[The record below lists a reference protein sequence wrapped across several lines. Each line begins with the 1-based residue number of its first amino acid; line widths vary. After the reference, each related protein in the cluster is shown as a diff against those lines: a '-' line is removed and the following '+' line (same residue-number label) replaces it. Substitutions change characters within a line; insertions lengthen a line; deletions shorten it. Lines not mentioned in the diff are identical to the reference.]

1 MSVYAI
7 INIIAQT
14 MWHIIHKVFM
24 VINMNY
30 IIEFEIAALGLEL
43 MLLVIYCIRNN
54 FPCATNKFYFAM
66 LSCGIIAT
74 GFNIISVFTLSHIQ
88 TLPIWIN
95 YLCNMC
101 YLLAYNGAAL
111 LFFLYVLHVC
121 DDEKTIHIGKK
132 FFNVASV
139 IVIVLILTTP
149 YTKLIIHFDNG
160 IYTHGSLFFL
170 LYIISVTMLLGVF
183 LLFFKFKYKLD
194 KMQAFSIMGL
204 DLATAIVVVVQQFF
218 SELLIQNF
226 IISLFFVLIYF
237 SLQNPDDYIDKTANC
252 FNSSAFY
259 ETAAIYLKKKA
270 PFCIIAFTLDDFQAV
285 NRLLGIKTGETVI
298 SNIAAYLQSLFGKSR
313 IYHLSGSRY
322 AILIDTKTIL
332 SADEVI
338 DVIDIYFSDPYQI
351 DNVEIPLTP
360 YFCVIDYPSFNFVT
374 EDINDILE
382 YSFHEMHHN
391 RDITVIAANEESL
404 KQKRRELQIIDSIK
418 NAIRQQS
425 FKVYY
430 QPIYNTRT
438 GKFTS
443 AEALIRLFD
452 DELGF
457 ISPDEFIPMAEQNG
471 MITDIGEIVFR
482 TVCEFLKNYDVKS
495 LGIEYIEINL
505 SAIQCMQE
513 NLSSQLIGIMKEYG
527 VSAHM
532 INFEITETAKTVNE
546 STLQKNLNLLIDKGA
561 SFSMDDYGTGFSTAN
576 YLITMPI
583 SIVKI
588 DKSILWSSMENEDA
602 LTILRHTIGML
613 KALDKEIVV
622 EGVETEEM
630 KNLLIDMG
638 VGYLQGFLYSKA
650 VPDTEFVKFLQSN
663 NI

>member
-1 MSVYAI
+1 
-7 INIIAQT
+7 
-14 MWHIIHKVFM
+14 M
-24 VINMNY
+24 VIRMDY

-54 FPCATNKFYFAM
+54 FPCATNKYYFAM
-66 LSCGIIAT
+66 LCCGIIAT
-74 GFNIISVFTLSHIQ
+74 AFDIISVFTLAHLN

-95 YLCNMC
+95 YICNMC

-111 LFFLYVLHVC
+111 LFFLYVLHVS

-132 FFNVASV
+132 IFIITFV
-139 IVIVLILTTP
+139 IVVTLILTTP
-149 YTKLIIHFDNG
+149 FTKLIIHFDNG
-160 IYTHGSLFFL
+160 TYNHGPLFFV
-170 LYIISVTMLLGVF
+170 LYVISVTILLGVF
-183 LLFFKFKYKLD
+183 FLFFKYKYKLD

-204 DLATAIVVVVQQFF
+204 DLATTIVVVVQQLF

-226 IISLFFVLIYF
+226 IVSLFFVLIYF

-259 ETAAIYLKKKA
+259 ETAAIYLKKKM

-285 NRLLGIKTGETVI
+285 NRLLGIKTGELVI
-298 SNIAAYLQSLFGKSR
+298 NNIATYLQNLFGKSR

-322 AILIDTKTIL
+322 AILIDTKTTL

-360 YFCVIDYPSFNFVT
+360 YFCVLDYPSFEFAT
-374 EDINDILE
+374 EDISDILE
-382 YSFHEMHHN
+382 YSFHEMQHN
-391 RDITVIAANEESL
+391 RDITVIAANGEAL
-404 KQKRRELQIIDSIK
+404 KQKRREFQIIDCIK

-425 FKVYY
+425 FKIYY
-430 QPIYNTRT
+430 QPIYNTKT

-443 AEALIRLFD
+443 AEALVRLID

-482 TVCEFLKNYDVKS
+482 NVCEFLKSYDVIT

-505 SAIQCMQE
+505 SAVQCMQE
-513 NLSSQLIGIMKEYG
+513 NLSSQLMDIMKEYD
-527 VSAHM
+527 VSASM

-546 STLQKNLNLLIDKGA
+546 STLQKNLYSLIDKGA
-561 SFSMDDYGTGFSTAN
+561 SFSMDDYGTGFATAN
-576 YLITMPI
+576 YLITLPI

-588 DKSILWSSMENEDA
+588 DKSILWSSMKNGDA
-602 LTILRHTIGML
+602 LMILRHTIGML
-613 KALDKEIVV
+613 KALNKEIVV

-630 KNLLIDMG
+630 KVRLIDMG
-638 VGYLQGFLYSKA
+638 VDYLQGFLYSKA
-650 VPDTEFVKFLQSN
+650 LPDTEFVKFLQAN